1 MKKQKKWRNSMETI
15 TGNKITAGSIA
26 RTLILIIALVN
37 QVLTSTG
44 HAIFPFTDEQITQYV
59 TAIFT
64 IVTAIVA
71 WWKNNSFTKAALEGD
86 KVMKELKSENK
97 SETEE

>member
-1 MKKQKKWRNSMETI
+1 MET
-15 TGNKITAGSIA
+15 TSKITAGSIA

-44 HAIFPFTDEQITQYV
+44 HAILPFTDEQITQYV

-71 WWKNNSFTKAALEGD
+71 WWKNNSFTKAAIEGD
-86 KVMKELKSENK
+86 KTMKAIKSGTT
-97 SETEE
+97 ETEAEA

>member
-1 MKKQKKWRNSMETI
+1 METI

>member
-1 MKKQKKWRNSMETI
+1 MET
-15 TGNKITAGSIA
+15 TSKITAGSIA

-44 HAIFPFTDEQITQYV
+44 HAILPFTDEQITQYV

-71 WWKNNSFTKAALEGD
+71 WWKNNSFTKAAIEGD
-86 KVMKELKSENK
+86 KTMKAIKSGTT
-97 SETEE
+97 ETEVEA

>member
-1 MKKQKKWRNSMETI
+1 MET
-15 TGNKITAGSIA
+15 TSKITAGSIA

-44 HAIFPFTDEQITQYV
+44 HAILPFTDEQITQYV

-71 WWKNNSFTKAALEGD
+71 WWKNNSFTKAAIEGD
-86 KVMKELKSENK
+86 KTMKAIKNGT
-97 SETEE
+97 TEAEV